1 MVYSD
6 KVMVKL
12 NCTGMN
18 TNVELGECRVHTQTN
33 PLTQLTNEIHEQRQT
48 YIRSHAMDLGGF
60 TCKVLMT
67 KKECAD
73 ILVLSVMLTVTF
85 IDQTFSVAYFHHGS
99 YQALPDMEGES
110 LVHFFMCVTSRVD
123 MRQTQFTSV
132 WARTIVCPHS
142 LELVSKVSTRVATK
156 APKALNRKVDRCSMF
171 SCSVEHGS
179 FLEGLY
185 DKKNCDLL
193 SVVSQRHYSCT

>member
-1 MVYSD
+1 MLCSD

-85 IDQTFSVAYFHHGS
+85 RDQTYSVAYFHHGS
-99 YQALPDMEGES
+99 YQAGGGEPGTFFHVRDIKGRHEVDTVYQCVGTHNCLP
-110 LVHFFMCVTSRVD
+110 
-123 MRQTQFTSV
+123 TQFGACEQGKYTCSYEGTKSFKSQSRLV
-132 WARTIVCPHS
+132 QYVLMQRRTWILFGRAV
-142 LELVSKVSTRVATK
+142 
-156 APKALNRKVDRCSMF
+156 
-171 SCSVEHGS
+171 
-179 FLEGLY
+179 
-185 DKKNCDLL
+185 
-193 SVVSQRHYSCT
+193 